1 MPSMSRTRF
10 PIDPQP
16 EVFLGRAVRA
26 RRTQLGLS
34 QEKLASTSGLDR
46 SFVGEIDRGQ
56 RNVTMPTLLRIA
68 LALDTTPGTLIDA
81 AHAEL
86 RDANPCYDEAVRR
99 GSVETGR

>member
-10 PIDPQP
+10 PVGPQP

-26 RRTQLGLS
+26 RRAELGLS

-86 RDANPCYDEAVRR
+86 RDANPWYDEAVRR